1 MYISLRIL
9 LIVFKAIDRKK
20 KGRKERGREKG
31 RKEGKKESERKEQ
44 GGREFSVHEEWSEG

>member
-31 RKEGKKESERKEQ
+31 RKEGKKRNPLPPLPQKK
-44 GGREFSVHEEWSEG
+44 